1 MQDFMLWGNLMEKT
15 YIVAARRTPIGKFGR
30 SLAGVSAVELGAA
43 AIAAVVKDSGVTKEA
58 VDQVLMGNVIQAGTG
73 QNPARQAAIK
83 AGLDYATPAITI
95 NDVCGSGL
103 SSVSLA
109 AGLIQSNQARIVIA
123 GGMESMSRAPY
134 ILNQARG
141 GYRFGDGQLIDALQK
156 DALIDVE
163 NGYPM
168 GITAENVA
176 KLDRISREEQDEF
189 ALHSHQKAVAAQTSH
204 AFDREIVPVKV
215 QTRKGTTIV
224 KEDEAPRA
232 DTSIEALQK
241 LKPAFASQGTVTAG
255 NASGLNDGAAA
266 VMLASESAVKEYGL
280 QPLAEW
286 KAATL
291 VGIDPAYMGLGPAY
305 AIEKLFN
312 ETGISSEDVDL
323 YEINEAFAAQS
334 VACLRRLKLDERRV
348 NPRGGAIALGHPVGC
363 SGTRILVT
371 LIHEMQDLDAQ
382 TGIASLCI
390 GGGMGVACLVE
401 KAE

>member
-1 MQDFMLWGNLMEKT
+1 MEKT
-15 YIVAARRTPIGKFGR
+15 YIVAARRTPIGKFGK
-30 SLAGVSAVELGAA
+30 SLAAVSAVELGAA

-58 VDQVLMGNVIQAGTG
+58 IDQVLMGNVIQAGAG

-103 SSVSLA
+103 SSVNLA
-109 AGLIQSNQARIVIA
+109 ASLIQSNQARIVIA

-163 NGYPM
+163 NNYPM

-176 KLDRISREEQDEF
+176 ELDQISRQAQDEF
-189 ALHSHQKAVAAQTSH
+189 ALRSHQKAVAAQASH
-204 AFDREIVPVKV
+204 AFDREIVPVEV
-215 QTRKGTTIV
+215 PARKGTVIV

-232 DTSIEALQK
+232 DTSLEALQK
-241 LKPAFASQGTVTAG
+241 LKPSFTSQGTVTAG

-266 VMLASESAVKEYGL
+266 VMLASESAVKQYGL

-286 KAATL
+286 QAATL

-305 AIEKLFN
+305 AIEKLFKDN
-312 ETGISSEDVDL
+312 GISRDDIDL
-323 YEINEAFAAQS
+323 YEINEAFASQS
-334 VACLRRLKLDERRV
+334 VACLRRLKLDEQRV
-348 NPRGGAIALGHPVGC
+348 NPRGGALALGHPVGC
-363 SGTRILVT
+363 SGARILVT
-371 LIHEMQDLDAQ
+371 LIHEMRDLDAR

-401 KAE
+401 KA

>member
-1 MQDFMLWGNLMEKT
+1 MEKT
-15 YIVAARRTPIGKFGR
+15 YIVAARRTPIGKFGK
-30 SLAGVSAVELGAA
+30 SLAAVSAVELGAV
-43 AIAAVVKDSGVTKEA
+43 AIEAVVKDSGVTKEA
-58 VDQVLMGNVIQAGTG
+58 IDQVLMGNVIQAGAG

-103 SSVSLA
+103 SSVNLA
-109 AGLIQSNQARIVIA
+109 ASLIQSNQARIVIA

-163 NGYPM
+163 NNYPM

-176 KLDRISREEQDEF
+176 ELDQISRQAQDEF
-189 ALHSHQKAVAAQTSH
+189 ALRSHQKAVAAQASH
-204 AFDREIVPVKV
+204 AFDREIVPVEV
-215 QTRKGTTIV
+215 PTRKGTVIV

-232 DTSIEALQK
+232 DTSLEALQK
-241 LKPAFASQGTVTAG
+241 LKPSFTSQGTVTAG

-266 VMLASESAVKEYGL
+266 VMLASESAVKQYGL

-286 KAATL
+286 QAATL

-305 AIEKLFN
+305 AIEKLFKDN
-312 ETGISSEDVDL
+312 GISRDDIDL
-323 YEINEAFAAQS
+323 YEINEAFASQS
-334 VACLRRLKLDERRV
+334 VACLRRLKLDEQRV
-348 NPRGGAIALGHPVGC
+348 NPRGGALALGHPVGC
-363 SGTRILVT
+363 SGARILVT
-371 LIHEMQDLDAQ
+371 LIHEMQDLDAR

-390 GGGMGVACLVE
+390 GGGMGVACLIE
-401 KAE
+401 KA

>member
-1 MQDFMLWGNLMEKT
+1 MQDFMLWGNSMEKT
-15 YIVAARRTPIGKFGR
+15 YIVAARRTPIGKFGKA
-30 SLAGVSAVELGAA
+30 LAGVSAVELGAT

-58 VDQVLMGNVIQAGTG
+58 VDQVLMGNVIQAGAG

-141 GYRFGDGQLIDALQK
+141 GCRFGDGQLIDALQK

-176 KLDRISREEQDEF
+176 KVDQISRQAQDEF
-189 ALHSHQKAVAAQTSH
+189 ALRSHQKAVAAQKDH
-204 AFDREIVPVKV
+204 AFDREIVPVEV
-215 QTRKGTTIV
+215 QTRKGTMIV
-224 KEDEAPRA
+224 KNDETPRA

-241 LKPAFASQGTVTAG
+241 LKPSFASEGTVTAG

-286 KAATL
+286 QAATL

-323 YEINEAFAAQS
+323 YEINEAFASQS
-334 VACLRRLKLDERRV
+334 VACLRRLKLDESRV
-348 NPRGGAIALGHPVGC
+348 NPRGGALALGHPVGC
-363 SGTRILVT
+363 SGARILVT

-401 KAE
+401 KA

>member
-1 MQDFMLWGNLMEKT
+1 MEKT
-15 YIVAARRTPIGKFGR
+15 YIVAARRTPIGKFGK
-30 SLAGVSAVELGAA
+30 SLAAVSAVELGAV
-43 AIAAVVKDSGVTKEA
+43 AIEAVVKDSGVTKEA
-58 VDQVLMGNVIQAGTG
+58 IDQVLMGNVIQAGAG
-73 QNPARQAAIK
+73 QNPARQAAVK

-103 SSVSLA
+103 SSVNLA
-109 AGLIQSNQARIVIA
+109 ASLIQSNQARIVIA

-163 NGYPM
+163 NNYPM

-176 KLDRISREEQDEF
+176 ELDQISRQAQDEF
-189 ALHSHQKAVAAQTSH
+189 ALRSHQKAVAAQASH
-204 AFDREIVPVKV
+204 AFDREIVPVEV
-215 QTRKGTTIV
+215 PTRKGTVIV

-232 DTSIEALQK
+232 DTSLEALQK
-241 LKPAFASQGTVTAG
+241 LKPSFTSQGTVTAG

-286 KAATL
+286 QAATL

-305 AIEKLFN
+305 AIEKLFKDN
-312 ETGISSEDVDL
+312 GISRDDIDL
-323 YEINEAFAAQS
+323 YEINEAFASQS
-334 VACLRRLKLDERRV
+334 VACLRRLKLDEQRV
-348 NPRGGAIALGHPVGC
+348 NPRGGALALGHPVGC
-363 SGTRILVT
+363 SGARILVT
-371 LIHEMQDLDAQ
+371 LIHEMQDLDAR

-390 GGGMGVACLVE
+390 GGGMGVACLIE
-401 KAE
+401 KA

>member
-1 MQDFMLWGNLMEKT
+1 MEKT
-15 YIVAARRTPIGKFGR
+15 YIVAARRTPIGKFGK
-30 SLAGVSAVELGAA
+30 SLAAVSAVELGAV
-43 AIAAVVKDSGVTKEA
+43 AIEAVVKDSGVTKEA
-58 VDQVLMGNVIQAGTG
+58 IDQVLMGNVIQAGAG
-73 QNPARQAAIK
+73 QNPARQAAVK

-103 SSVSLA
+103 SSVNLA
-109 AGLIQSNQARIVIA
+109 ASLIQSNQARIVIA

-163 NGYPM
+163 NNYPM

-176 KLDRISREEQDEF
+176 ELDQISRQAQDEF
-189 ALHSHQKAVAAQTSH
+189 ALRSHQKAVAAQKDH
-204 AFDREIVPVKV
+204 AFDREIVPVEV
-215 QTRKGTTIV
+215 PTRKGTVIV

-232 DTSIEALQK
+232 DTSLEALQK
-241 LKPAFASQGTVTAG
+241 LKPSFTSQGTVTAG

-266 VMLASESAVKEYGL
+266 VMLASESAVKQYGL

-286 KAATL
+286 QAATL

-305 AIEKLFN
+305 AIEKLFKDN
-312 ETGISSEDVDL
+312 GISRDDIDL
-323 YEINEAFAAQS
+323 YEINEAFASQS
-334 VACLRRLKLDERRV
+334 VACLRRLKLDEQRV
-348 NPRGGAIALGHPVGC
+348 NPRGGALALGHPVGC
-363 SGTRILVT
+363 SGARILVT
-371 LIHEMQDLDAQ
+371 LIHEMQDLDAR

-390 GGGMGVACLVE
+390 GGGMGVACLIE
-401 KAE
+401 KA

>member
-15 YIVAARRTPIGKFGR
+15 YIVAARRTPIGKFGK
-30 SLAGVSAVELGAA
+30 SLAGVSAVELGAT
-43 AIAAVVKDSGVTKEA
+43 AIAAVVKDSGVTKEV
-58 VDQVLMGNVIQAGTG
+58 VDQVLMGNVIQAGAG

-103 SSVSLA
+103 SSVNLA
-109 AGLIQSNQARIVIA
+109 ASLIQSKQARVVIA

-134 ILNQARG
+134 ILNQARV

-176 KLDRISREEQDEF
+176 ELDQISRQEQDEF
-189 ALHSHQKAVAAQTSH
+189 ALRSHQKAVAAQKDH
-204 AFDREIVPVKV
+204 AFDREIVPVEV
-215 QTRKGTTIV
+215 QTRKGTMIV
-224 KEDEAPRA
+224 KNDEAPRA

-241 LKPAFASQGTVTAG
+241 LKPSFASQGTVTAG

-280 QPLAEW
+280 QSLAEW
-286 KAATL
+286 QAATL

-312 ETGISSEDVDL
+312 ETGISREDVDL
-323 YEINEAFAAQS
+323 YEINEAFASQS

-348 NPRGGAIALGHPVGC
+348 NPRGGALALGHPVGC
-363 SGTRILVT
+363 SGARILVT

-401 KAE
+401 KA

>member
-1 MQDFMLWGNLMEKT
+1 MEKT
-15 YIVAARRTPIGKFGR
+15 YIVAARRTPIGKFGK
-30 SLAGVSAVELGAA
+30 SLAAVSAVELGAA
-43 AIAAVVKDSGVTKEA
+43 AIAAVVKDSGVTKTA
-58 VDQVLMGNVIQAGTG
+58 IDQVLMGNVIQAGAG

-103 SSVSLA
+103 SSVNLA
-109 AGLIQSNQARIVIA
+109 ASLIQSNQARIVIA

-134 ILNQARG
+134 ILNKARG

-163 NGYPM
+163 NNYPM

-176 KLDRISREEQDEF
+176 ELDQISRQAQDEF
-189 ALHSHQKAVAAQTSH
+189 ALRSHQKAVAAQANH
-204 AFDREIVPVKV
+204 AFDREIVPVEV
-215 QTRKGTTIV
+215 PTRKGTVIV

-232 DTSIEALQK
+232 DTSLEALQK
-241 LKPAFASQGTVTAG
+241 LKPSFDSQGTVTAG

-266 VMLASESAVKEYGL
+266 VMLASESAVKQYGL

-286 KAATL
+286 QAATL

-305 AIEKLFN
+305 AIEKLFKDN
-312 ETGISSEDVDL
+312 GISRDDIDL
-323 YEINEAFAAQS
+323 YEINEAFASQS
-334 VACLRRLKLDERRV
+334 VACLRRLKLDEQRV
-348 NPRGGAIALGHPVGC
+348 NPRGGALALGHPVGC
-363 SGTRILVT
+363 SGARILVT
-371 LIHEMQDLDAQ
+371 LIHEMQDLDAR

-390 GGGMGVACLVE
+390 GGGMGVACLIE
-401 KAE
+401 KA

>member
-1 MQDFMLWGNLMEKT
+1 MEKT
-15 YIVAARRTPIGKFGR
+15 YIVAARRTPIGKFGK
-30 SLAGVSAVELGAA
+30 SLAAVSAVELGAV
-43 AIAAVVKDSGVTKEA
+43 AIEAVVKDSGVTKEA
-58 VDQVLMGNVIQAGTG
+58 IDQVLMGNVIQAGAG

-103 SSVSLA
+103 SSVNLA
-109 AGLIQSNQARIVIA
+109 ASLIQSNQARIVIA

-163 NGYPM
+163 NNYPM

-176 KLDRISREEQDEF
+176 ELDQISRQAQDEF
-189 ALHSHQKAVAAQTSH
+189 ALRSHQKAVAAQASH
-204 AFDREIVPVKV
+204 AFDREIIPVEVPA
-215 QTRKGTTIV
+215 RKGTVIV

-232 DTSIEALQK
+232 DTSLEALQK
-241 LKPAFASQGTVTAG
+241 LKPSFTSQGTVTAG

-266 VMLASESAVKEYGL
+266 VMLASESAVKQYGL

-286 KAATL
+286 QAATL

-305 AIEKLFN
+305 AIEKLFKDN
-312 ETGISSEDVDL
+312 GISRDDIDL
-323 YEINEAFAAQS
+323 YEINEAFASQS
-334 VACLRRLKLDERRV
+334 VACLRRLKLDEQRV
-348 NPRGGAIALGHPVGC
+348 NPRGGALALGHPVGC
-363 SGTRILVT
+363 SGARILVT
-371 LIHEMQDLDAQ
+371 LIHEMHDLDAR

-390 GGGMGVACLVE
+390 GGGMGVACLIE
-401 KAE
+401 KA

>member
-15 YIVAARRTPIGKFGR
+15 YIVAARRTPIGKFGK
-30 SLAGVSAVELGAA
+30 SLAVELGAT

-58 VDQVLMGNVIQAGTG
+58 VDQVLMGNVIQAGAG

-103 SSVSLA
+103 SSVNLA
-109 AGLIQSNQARIVIA
+109 ASLIQSKQARVVIA

-176 KLDRISREEQDEF
+176 ELDQISRQEQDEF
-189 ALHSHQKAVAAQTSH
+189 ALRSHQKAVAAQKDH
-204 AFDREIVPVKV
+204 AFDREIVPVEV
-215 QTRKGTTIV
+215 QTRKGTMIV
-224 KEDEAPRA
+224 KNDEAPRA

-241 LKPAFASQGTVTAG
+241 LKPSFASQGTVTAG

-286 KAATL
+286 QAATL

-312 ETGISSEDVDL
+312 ETGISREDVDL
-323 YEINEAFAAQS
+323 YEINEAFASQS

-348 NPRGGAIALGHPVGC
+348 NPRGGALALGHPVGC
-363 SGTRILVT
+363 SGARILVT

-401 KAE
+401 KA

>member
-1 MQDFMLWGNLMEKT
+1 MEKT
-15 YIVAARRTPIGKFGR
+15 YIVAARRTPIGKFGK
-30 SLAGVSAVELGAA
+30 SLAAVSAVELGAV
-43 AIAAVVKDSGVTKEA
+43 AIEAVVKDSGVTKEA
-58 VDQVLMGNVIQAGTG
+58 IDQVLMGNVIQAGAG
-73 QNPARQAAIK
+73 QNPARQAAVK

-103 SSVSLA
+103 SSVNLA
-109 AGLIQSNQARIVIA
+109 ASLIQSNQARIVIA

-163 NGYPM
+163 NNYPM

-176 KLDRISREEQDEF
+176 ELDQISRQAQDEF
-189 ALHSHQKAVAAQTSH
+189 ALRSHQKAVAAQASH
-204 AFDREIVPVKV
+204 AFDREIVPVEV
-215 QTRKGTTIV
+215 PTRKGTMIV

-232 DTSIEALQK
+232 DTSLEALQK
-241 LKPAFASQGTVTAG
+241 LKPSFTSQGTVTAG

-266 VMLASESAVKEYGL
+266 VMLASESAVKQYGL

-286 KAATL
+286 QAATL

-305 AIEKLFN
+305 AIEKLFKDN
-312 ETGISSEDVDL
+312 GISRDDIDL
-323 YEINEAFAAQS
+323 YEINEAFASQS
-334 VACLRRLKLDERRV
+334 VACLRRLKLDEQRV
-348 NPRGGAIALGHPVGC
+348 NPRGGALALGHPVGC
-363 SGTRILVT
+363 SGARILVT
-371 LIHEMQDLDAQ
+371 LIHEMQDLDAR

-390 GGGMGVACLVE
+390 GGGMGVACLIE
-401 KAE
+401 KA

>member
-1 MQDFMLWGNLMEKT
+1 MEKT
-15 YIVAARRTPIGKFGR
+15 YIVAARRTPIGKFGK
-30 SLAGVSAVELGAA
+30 SLAAVSAVELGAV
-43 AIAAVVKDSGVTKEA
+43 AIEAVVKDSGVTKEA
-58 VDQVLMGNVIQAGTG
+58 IDQVLMGNVIQAGAG

-103 SSVSLA
+103 SSVNLA
-109 AGLIQSNQARIVIA
+109 ASLIQSNQARIVIA

-141 GYRFGDGQLIDALQK
+141 GYQFGDGQLIDALQK

-163 NGYPM
+163 NNYPM

-176 KLDRISREEQDEF
+176 ELDQISRQAQDEF
-189 ALHSHQKAVAAQTSH
+189 ALRSHQKAVAAQASH
-204 AFDREIVPVKV
+204 AFDREIVPVEV
-215 QTRKGTTIV
+215 PTRKGTVIV

-232 DTSIEALQK
+232 DTSLEALQK
-241 LKPAFASQGTVTAG
+241 LKPSFTSQGTVTAG

-266 VMLASESAVKEYGL
+266 VMLASESAVKQYGL

-286 KAATL
+286 QAATL

-305 AIEKLFN
+305 AIEKLFKDN
-312 ETGISSEDVDL
+312 GISRDDIDL
-323 YEINEAFAAQS
+323 YEINEAFASQS
-334 VACLRRLKLDERRV
+334 VACLRRLKLDEQRV
-348 NPRGGAIALGHPVGC
+348 NPRGGALALGHPVGC
-363 SGTRILVT
+363 SGARILVT
-371 LIHEMQDLDAQ
+371 LIHEMQDLDAR

-390 GGGMGVACLVE
+390 GGGMGVACLIE
-401 KAE
+401 KA

>member
-1 MQDFMLWGNLMEKT
+1 MEKT
-15 YIVAARRTPIGKFGR
+15 YIVAARRTPIGKFGK
-30 SLAGVSAVELGAA
+30 SLAAVSAVELDAV
-43 AIAAVVKDSGVTKEA
+43 AIEAVVKDSGVTKEA
-58 VDQVLMGNVIQAGTG
+58 IDQVLMGNVIQAGAG
-73 QNPARQAAIK
+73 QNPARQAAVK

-103 SSVSLA
+103 SSVNLA
-109 AGLIQSNQARIVIA
+109 ASLIQSSQARIVIA

-163 NGYPM
+163 NNYPM

-176 KLDRISREEQDEF
+176 ELDQISRQAQDEF
-189 ALHSHQKAVAAQTSH
+189 ALRSHQKAVAAQASH
-204 AFDREIVPVKV
+204 AFDREIVPVEV
-215 QTRKGTTIV
+215 PTRKGTVIV

-232 DTSIEALQK
+232 DTSLEALQK
-241 LKPAFASQGTVTAG
+241 LKPSFTSQGTVTAG

-286 KAATL
+286 QAATL

-305 AIEKLFN
+305 AIEKLFKDN
-312 ETGISSEDVDL
+312 GISRDDIDL
-323 YEINEAFAAQS
+323 YEINEAFASQS
-334 VACLRRLKLDERRV
+334 VACLRRLKLDEQRV
-348 NPRGGAIALGHPVGC
+348 NPRGGALALGHPVGC
-363 SGTRILVT
+363 SGARILVT
-371 LIHEMQDLDAQ
+371 LIHEMHDLDAQ

-390 GGGMGVACLVE
+390 GGGMGVACLIE
-401 KAE
+401 KA

>member
-1 MQDFMLWGNLMEKT
+1 MEKT
-15 YIVAARRTPIGKFGR
+15 YIVAARRTPIGKFGK
-30 SLAGVSAVELGAA
+30 SLAAVSAVELGAV
-43 AIAAVVKDSGVTKEA
+43 AIEAVVKDSGVTKEA
-58 VDQVLMGNVIQAGTG
+58 IDQVLMGNVIQAGAG
-73 QNPARQAAIK
+73 QNPARQAAVK

-103 SSVSLA
+103 SSVNLA
-109 AGLIQSNQARIVIA
+109 ASLIQSNQARIVIA

-163 NGYPM
+163 NNYPM

-176 KLDRISREEQDEF
+176 ELDQISRQAQDEF
-189 ALHSHQKAVAAQTSH
+189 ALRSHQKAVAAQASH
-204 AFDREIVPVKV
+204 AFDREIVPVEV
-215 QTRKGTTIV
+215 PTRKGTVIV

-232 DTSIEALQK
+232 DTSLEALQK
-241 LKPAFASQGTVTAG
+241 LKPSFTSQGTVTAG

-266 VMLASESAVKEYGL
+266 VMLASESAVKQYGL

-286 KAATL
+286 QAATL

-305 AIEKLFN
+305 AIEKLFKDN
-312 ETGISSEDVDL
+312 GISRDDIDL
-323 YEINEAFAAQS
+323 YEINEAFASQS
-334 VACLRRLKLDERRV
+334 VACLRRLKLDEQRV
-348 NPRGGAIALGHPVGC
+348 NPRGGALALGHPVGC
-363 SGTRILVT
+363 SGARILVT
-371 LIHEMQDLDAQ
+371 LIHEMHDLDAR

-390 GGGMGVACLVE
+390 GGGMGVACLIE
-401 KAE
+401 KA

>member
-1 MQDFMLWGNLMEKT
+1 MEKT
-15 YIVAARRTPIGKFGR
+15 YIVAARRTPIGKFGK
-30 SLAGVSAVELGAA
+30 SLAAVSAVELGAV
-43 AIAAVVKDSGVTKEA
+43 AIEAVVKDSGVTKEA
-58 VDQVLMGNVIQAGTG
+58 IDQVLMGNVIQAGAG

-103 SSVSLA
+103 SSVNLA
-109 AGLIQSNQARIVIA
+109 ASLIQSNQARIVIA

-163 NGYPM
+163 NNYPM

-176 KLDRISREEQDEF
+176 ELDQISRQAQDEF
-189 ALHSHQKAVAAQTSH
+189 ALRSHQKAVAAQASH
-204 AFDREIVPVKV
+204 AFDREIVPVEV
-215 QTRKGTTIV
+215 PTRKGTVIV

-232 DTSIEALQK
+232 DTSLEALQK
-241 LKPAFASQGTVTAG
+241 LKPSFTSQGTVTAG

-266 VMLASESAVKEYGL
+266 VMLASESAVKQYGL

-286 KAATL
+286 QAATL

-305 AIEKLFN
+305 AIEKLFKDN
-312 ETGISSEDVDL
+312 GISRDDIDL
-323 YEINEAFAAQS
+323 YEINEAFASQS
-334 VACLRRLKLDERRV
+334 VACLRRLKLDEQRV
-348 NPRGGAIALGHPVGC
+348 NPRGGALALGHPVGC
-363 SGTRILVT
+363 SGARILVT
-371 LIHEMQDLDAQ
+371 LIHEMHDLNAQ

-390 GGGMGVACLVE
+390 GGGMGVACLIE
-401 KAE
+401 KA

>member
-1 MQDFMLWGNLMEKT
+1 MEKT
-15 YIVAARRTPIGKFGR
+15 YIVAARRTPIGKFGK
-30 SLAGVSAVELGAA
+30 SLAAVSAVELGAT

-58 VDQVLMGNVIQAGTG
+58 VDQVLMGNVIQAGAG

-103 SSVSLA
+103 SSVNLA
-109 AGLIQSNQARIVIA
+109 ASLIQSKQARVVIA

-176 KLDRISREEQDEF
+176 KLDRISRQEQDEF
-189 ALHSHQKAVAAQTSH
+189 ALRSHQKVVAAQKDH
-204 AFDREIVPVKV
+204 AFDREIVPVEV
-215 QTRKGTTIV
+215 QTRKGTMIV
-224 KEDEAPRA
+224 KNDEAPRA

-241 LKPAFASQGTVTAG
+241 LKPSFASEGTVTAG

-286 KAATL
+286 QAATL

-312 ETGISSEDVDL
+312 ETGISREDVDL
-323 YEINEAFAAQS
+323 YEINEAFASQS

-348 NPRGGAIALGHPVGC
+348 NPRGGALALGHPVGC
-363 SGTRILVT
+363 SGARILVT

-401 KAE
+401 KA

>member
-1 MQDFMLWGNLMEKT
+1 MEKT
-15 YIVAARRTPIGKFGR
+15 YIVAARRTPIGKFGK
-30 SLAGVSAVELGAA
+30 SLAAVSAVELGAV
-43 AIAAVVKDSGVTKEA
+43 AIEAVVKDSGVTKEA
-58 VDQVLMGNVIQAGTG
+58 IDQVLMGNVIQAGAG
-73 QNPARQAAIK
+73 QNPARQAAVK

-103 SSVSLA
+103 SSVNLA
-109 AGLIQSNQARIVIA
+109 ASLIQSNQARIVIA

-163 NGYPM
+163 NNYPM

-176 KLDRISREEQDEF
+176 ELDQISRQAQDEF
-189 ALHSHQKAVAAQTSH
+189 ALRSHQKAVAAQASH
-204 AFDREIVPVKV
+204 AFDREIVPVEV
-215 QTRKGTTIV
+215 PTRKGTVIV

-232 DTSIEALQK
+232 DTSLEALQK
-241 LKPAFASQGTVTAG
+241 LKPSFTSQGTITAG

-266 VMLASESAVKEYGL
+266 VMLASESAVKQYGL

-286 KAATL
+286 QAATL

-305 AIEKLFN
+305 AIEKLFKDN
-312 ETGISSEDVDL
+312 GISRDDIDL
-323 YEINEAFAAQS
+323 YEINEAFASQS
-334 VACLRRLKLDERRV
+334 VACLRRLKLDEQRV
-348 NPRGGAIALGHPVGC
+348 NPRGGALALGHPVGC
-363 SGTRILVT
+363 SGARILVT
-371 LIHEMQDLDAQ
+371 LIHEMQDLDAR

-390 GGGMGVACLVE
+390 GGGMGVACLIE
-401 KAE
+401 KA

>member
-1 MQDFMLWGNLMEKT
+1 MEKT
-15 YIVAARRTPIGKFGR
+15 YIVAARRTPIGKFGK
-30 SLAGVSAVELGAA
+30 SLAAVSAVELGAV
-43 AIAAVVKDSGVTKEA
+43 AIEAVVKDSGVTKEA
-58 VDQVLMGNVIQAGTG
+58 IDQVLMGNVIQAGAG
-73 QNPARQAAIK
+73 QNPARQAAVK

-103 SSVSLA
+103 SSVNLA
-109 AGLIQSNQARIVIA
+109 ASLIQSNQARIVIA

-163 NGYPM
+163 NNYPM

-176 KLDRISREEQDEF
+176 ELDQISRQAQDEF
-189 ALHSHQKAVAAQTSH
+189 ALRSHQKAVAAQASH
-204 AFDREIVPVKV
+204 AFDREVVPVEV
-215 QTRKGTTIV
+215 PTRKGTVIV

-232 DTSIEALQK
+232 DTSLEALQK
-241 LKPAFASQGTVTAG
+241 LKPSFTSQGTVTAG

-266 VMLASESAVKEYGL
+266 VMLASESAVKQYGL

-286 KAATL
+286 QAATL

-305 AIEKLFN
+305 AIEKLFKDN
-312 ETGISSEDVDL
+312 GISRDDIDL
-323 YEINEAFAAQS
+323 YEINEAFASQS
-334 VACLRRLKLDERRV
+334 VACLRRLKLDEQRV
-348 NPRGGAIALGHPVGC
+348 NPRGGALALGHPVGC
-363 SGTRILVT
+363 SGARILVT
-371 LIHEMQDLDAQ
+371 LIHEMQDLDAR

-390 GGGMGVACLVE
+390 GGGMGVACLIE
-401 KAE
+401 KA

>member
-1 MQDFMLWGNLMEKT
+1 MEKT
-15 YIVAARRTPIGKFGR
+15 YIVAARRTPIGKFGK
-30 SLAGVSAVELGAA
+30 SLAAVSAVELGAV
-43 AIAAVVKDSGVTKEA
+43 AIEAVVKDSGVTKTA
-58 VDQVLMGNVIQAGTG
+58 IDQVLMGNVIQAGAG

-103 SSVSLA
+103 SSVNLA
-109 AGLIQSNQARIVIA
+109 ASLIQSNQARIVIA

-163 NGYPM
+163 NNYPM

-176 KLDRISREEQDEF
+176 ELDQISRQAQDEF
-189 ALHSHQKAVAAQTSH
+189 ALRSHQKAVAAQASH
-204 AFDREIVPVKV
+204 AFDREIVPVEV
-215 QTRKGTTIV
+215 PTRKGTVIV

-232 DTSIEALQK
+232 DTSLEALQK
-241 LKPAFASQGTVTAG
+241 LKPSFTSQGTVTAG

-266 VMLASESAVKEYGL
+266 VMLASESAVKQYGL

-286 KAATL
+286 QAATL

-305 AIEKLFN
+305 AIEKLFKDN
-312 ETGISSEDVDL
+312 GISRDDIDL
-323 YEINEAFAAQS
+323 YEINEAFASQS
-334 VACLRRLKLDERRV
+334 VACLRRLKLDEQRV
-348 NPRGGAIALGHPVGC
+348 NPRGGALALGHPVGC
-363 SGTRILVT
+363 SGARILVT
-371 LIHEMQDLDAQ
+371 LIHEMQDLDAR

-390 GGGMGVACLVE
+390 GGGMGVACLIE
-401 KAE
+401 KA

>member
-1 MQDFMLWGNLMEKT
+1 MEKT
-15 YIVAARRTPIGKFGR
+15 YIVAARRTPIGKFGK
-30 SLAGVSAVELGAA
+30 SLAAVSAVELGAA

-58 VDQVLMGNVIQAGTG
+58 IDQVLMGNVIQAGAG

-103 SSVSLA
+103 SSVNLA
-109 AGLIQSNQARIVIA
+109 ASLIQSNQARIVIA

-163 NGYPM
+163 NNYPM

-176 KLDRISREEQDEF
+176 ELDQISRQAQDEF
-189 ALHSHQKAVAAQTSH
+189 ALRSHQKAVAAQASH
-204 AFDREIVPVKV
+204 AFDREIVPVEV
-215 QTRKGTTIV
+215 PTRKGTVIV

-232 DTSIEALQK
+232 DTSLEALQK
-241 LKPAFASQGTVTAG
+241 LKPSFTSQGTVTAG

-266 VMLASESAVKEYGL
+266 VMLASESAVKQYGL

-286 KAATL
+286 QAATL

-305 AIEKLFN
+305 AIEKLFKDN
-312 ETGISSEDVDL
+312 GISRDDIDL
-323 YEINEAFAAQS
+323 YEINEAFASQS
-334 VACLRRLKLDERRV
+334 VACLRRLKLDEQRV
-348 NPRGGAIALGHPVGC
+348 NPRGGALALGHPVGC
-363 SGTRILVT
+363 SGARILVT
-371 LIHEMQDLDAQ
+371 LIHEMHDLDAR

-390 GGGMGVACLVE
+390 GGGMGVACLIE
-401 KAE
+401 KA

>member
-15 YIVAARRTPIGKFGR
+15 YIVAARRTPIGKFGK
-30 SLAGVSAVELGAA
+30 SLAGVSAVELGAT

-58 VDQVLMGNVIQAGTG
+58 VDQVLMGNVIQAGAG

-109 AGLIQSNQARIVIA
+109 AGLIQSKQARIVIA

-176 KLDRISREEQDEF
+176 KLDRISRQEQDEF
-189 ALHSHQKAVAAQTSH
+189 ALHSHKKAVAAQTSH
-204 AFDREIVPVKV
+204 AFDREIVPVEV

-224 KEDEAPRA
+224 KKDEAPRA

-241 LKPAFASQGTVTAG
+241 LKPAFANQGTVTAG

-266 VMLASESAVKEYGL
+266 VMLASESAVREYGL

-312 ETGISSEDVDL
+312 ETGISREDVDL
-323 YEINEAFAAQS
+323 YEINEAFASQS

-390 GGGMGVACLVE
+390 GGGMGVACLVA
-401 KAE
+401 KA

>member
-1 MQDFMLWGNLMEKT
+1 MEKT
-15 YIVAARRTPIGKFGR
+15 YIVAARRTPIGKFGK
-30 SLAGVSAVELGAA
+30 SLAAVSAVELGAV
-43 AIAAVVKDSGVTKEA
+43 AIEAVVKDSGVTKEA
-58 VDQVLMGNVIQAGTG
+58 IDQVLMGNVIQAGAG

-103 SSVSLA
+103 SSVNLA
-109 AGLIQSNQARIVIA
+109 ASLIQSNQAQIVIA

-163 NGYPM
+163 NNYPM

-176 KLDRISREEQDEF
+176 ELDQISRQAQDEF
-189 ALHSHQKAVAAQTSH
+189 ALRSHQKAVAAQANH
-204 AFDREIVPVKV
+204 AFDREIVPVEV
-215 QTRKGTTIV
+215 PTRKGMVIV
-224 KEDEAPRA
+224 KEDESPRA

-241 LKPAFASQGTVTAG
+241 LKPSFTSQGTVTAG

-266 VMLASESAVKEYGL
+266 VMLASESAVKQYGL

-286 KAATL
+286 QAATL

-305 AIEKLFN
+305 AIEKLFKDN
-312 ETGISSEDVDL
+312 GISRDDIDL
-323 YEINEAFAAQS
+323 YEINEAFASQS
-334 VACLRRLKLDERRV
+334 VACLRRLKLDEQRV
-348 NPRGGAIALGHPVGC
+348 NPRGGALALGHPVGC
-363 SGTRILVT
+363 SGARILVT
-371 LIHEMQDLDAQ
+371 LIHEMHDLDAQ

-390 GGGMGVACLVE
+390 GGGMGVACLIE
-401 KAE
+401 KA

>member
-1 MQDFMLWGNLMEKT
+1 MEKT
-15 YIVAARRTPIGKFGR
+15 YIVAARRTPIGKFGK
-30 SLAGVSAVELGAA
+30 SLAGVSAVELGAT
-43 AIAAVVKDSGVTKEA
+43 AIAAVVKDSGITKEA
-58 VDQVLMGNVIQAGTG
+58 VDQVLMGNVIQAGAG

-176 KLDRISREEQDEF
+176 KLDRISRQEQDEF
-189 ALHSHQKAVAAQTSH
+189 ALRSHQKAVVAQTSH
-204 AFDREIVPVKV
+204 AFDREIVPVEV
-215 QTRKGTTIV
+215 QTRKGTIIV
-224 KEDEAPRA
+224 KNDEAPRA

-241 LKPAFASQGTVTAG
+241 LKASWASEGTVIAG
-255 NASGLNDGAAA
+255 NAAGLNDGAAA

-286 KAATL
+286 QAATL

-312 ETGISSEDVDL
+312 ETGISREDVDL
-323 YEINEAFAAQS
+323 YEINEAFASQS

-348 NPRGGAIALGHPVGC
+348 NPRGGALALGHPVGC
-363 SGTRILVT
+363 SGARILVT

-401 KAE
+401 KA

>member
-1 MQDFMLWGNLMEKT
+1 MEKT
-15 YIVAARRTPIGKFGR
+15 YIVAARRTPIGKFGK
-30 SLAGVSAVELGAA
+30 SLAAVSAVELGAA

-58 VDQVLMGNVIQAGTG
+58 IDQVLMGNVIQAGAG
-73 QNPARQAAIK
+73 QNPARQAAVR

-103 SSVSLA
+103 SSVNLA
-109 AGLIQSNQARIVIA
+109 ASLIQSNQARIVIA

-163 NGYPM
+163 NNYPM

-176 KLDRISREEQDEF
+176 ELDQISRQAQDEF
-189 ALHSHQKAVAAQTSH
+189 ALRSHQKAVAAQTSH
-204 AFDREIVPVKV
+204 AFDHEIVPVEV
-215 QTRKGTTIV
+215 PTRKGTMLV
-224 KEDEAPRA
+224 KEDESPRA
-232 DTSIEALQK
+232 DTSLEALQK
-241 LKPAFASQGTVTAG
+241 LKPSFTSQGTVTAG

-266 VMLASESAVKEYGL
+266 VMLVSESAVKQYGL

-286 KAATL
+286 QAATL

-305 AIEKLFN
+305 AIEKLFKDN
-312 ETGISSEDVDL
+312 GISRDDIDL
-323 YEINEAFAAQS
+323 YEINEAFASQS

-348 NPRGGAIALGHPVGC
+348 NPRGGALALGHPVGC
-363 SGTRILVT
+363 SGARILVT
-371 LIHEMQDLDAQ
+371 LIHEMHDLDAQ

-401 KAE
+401 KA

>member
-1 MQDFMLWGNLMEKT
+1 MEKT
-15 YIVAARRTPIGKFGR
+15 YIVAARRTPIGKFGK
-30 SLAGVSAVELGAA
+30 SLAAVSAVELGAA

-58 VDQVLMGNVIQAGTG
+58 IDQVLMGNVIQAGAG

-103 SSVSLA
+103 SSVNLA
-109 AGLIQSNQARIVIA
+109 ASLIQSNQARIVIA

-163 NGYPM
+163 NNYPM

-176 KLDRISREEQDEF
+176 ELDQISRQAQDEF
-189 ALHSHQKAVAAQTSH
+189 ALRSHQKAVAAQASH
-204 AFDREIVPVKV
+204 AFDREIIPVEVPA
-215 QTRKGTTIV
+215 RKGTVIV

-232 DTSIEALQK
+232 DTSLEALQK
-241 LKPAFASQGTVTAG
+241 LKPSFTSQGTVTAG

-266 VMLASESAVKEYGL
+266 VMLASESAVKQYGL

-286 KAATL
+286 QAATL

-305 AIEKLFN
+305 AIEKLFKDN
-312 ETGISSEDVDL
+312 GISRDDIDL
-323 YEINEAFAAQS
+323 YEINEAFASQS
-334 VACLRRLKLDERRV
+334 VACLRRLKLDEQRV
-348 NPRGGAIALGHPVGC
+348 NPRGGALALGHPVGC
-363 SGTRILVT
+363 SGARILVT
-371 LIHEMQDLDAQ
+371 LIHEMHDLDAR

-390 GGGMGVACLVE
+390 GGGMGVACLIE
-401 KAE
+401 KA

>member
-15 YIVAARRTPIGKFGR
+15 YIVAARRTPIGKFGK
-30 SLAGVSAVELGAA
+30 SLAGVSAVELGAT

-58 VDQVLMGNVIQAGTG
+58 VDQVLMGNVIQAGAG

-103 SSVSLA
+103 SSVNLA
-109 AGLIQSNQARIVIA
+109 ASLIQSKQARVVIA

-176 KLDRISREEQDEF
+176 ELDQISRQEQDEF
-189 ALHSHQKAVAAQTSH
+189 ALRSHQKAVAAQKDH
-204 AFDREIVPVKV
+204 AFDREIVPVEV
-215 QTRKGTTIV
+215 QTRKGTMIV
-224 KEDEAPRA
+224 KNDEAPRA
-232 DTSIEALQK
+232 DTSIEVLQK
-241 LKPAFASQGTVTAG
+241 LKPSFASQGTVTAG

-286 KAATL
+286 QAATL

-312 ETGISSEDVDL
+312 ETGISREDVDL
-323 YEINEAFAAQS
+323 YEINEAFASQS

-348 NPRGGAIALGHPVGC
+348 NPRGYGADCGSESHAG
-363 SGTRILVT
+363 
-371 LIHEMQDLDAQ
+371 
-382 TGIASLCI
+382 
-390 GGGMGVACLVE
+390 
-401 KAE
+401 

>member
-1 MQDFMLWGNLMEKT
+1 MEKT
-15 YIVAARRTPIGKFGR
+15 YIVAARRTPIGKFGK
-30 SLAGVSAVELGAA
+30 SLAAVSAVELGAA

-58 VDQVLMGNVIQAGTG
+58 IDQVLMGNVIQAGAG

-103 SSVSLA
+103 SSVNLA
-109 AGLIQSNQARIVIA
+109 ASLIQSNQARIVIA

-163 NGYPM
+163 NNYPM

-176 KLDRISREEQDEF
+176 ELDQISRQAQDEF
-189 ALHSHQKAVAAQTSH
+189 ALRSHQKAVAAQASH
-204 AFDREIVPVKV
+204 AFDREIVPVEV
-215 QTRKGTTIV
+215 PARKGTVIV

-232 DTSIEALQK
+232 DTSLEALQK
-241 LKPAFASQGTVTAG
+241 LKPSFTSQGTVTAG

-266 VMLASESAVKEYGL
+266 VMLASESAVKQYGL

-286 KAATL
+286 QAATL

-305 AIEKLFN
+305 AIEKLFKDN
-312 ETGISSEDVDL
+312 GISRDDIDL
-323 YEINEAFAAQS
+323 YEINEAFASQS
-334 VACLRRLKLDERRV
+334 VACLRRLKLDEQRV
-348 NPRGGAIALGHPVGC
+348 NPRGGALALGHPVGC
-363 SGTRILVT
+363 SGARILVT
-371 LIHEMQDLDAQ
+371 LIHEMHDLDAR

-390 GGGMGVACLVE
+390 GGGMGVACLIE
-401 KAE
+401 KA

>member
-15 YIVAARRTPIGKFGR
+15 YIVAARRTPIGKFGK
-30 SLAGVSAVELGAA
+30 SLAGVSAVELGAT

-58 VDQVLMGNVIQAGTG
+58 VDQVLMGNVIQAGAG

-109 AGLIQSNQARIVIA
+109 AGLIQSKQARIVIA

-176 KLDRISREEQDEF
+176 KLDRISRQEQDEF
-189 ALHSHQKAVAAQTSH
+189 ALRSHKKAVAAQTSH
-204 AFDREIVPVKV
+204 AFDREIVPVEV

-224 KEDEAPRA
+224 KKDEAPRA

-241 LKPAFASQGTVTAG
+241 LKPAFANQGTVTAG

-266 VMLASESAVKEYGL
+266 VMLASESAVREYGL

-312 ETGISSEDVDL
+312 ETGISREDVDL
-323 YEINEAFAAQS
+323 YEINEAFASQS

-390 GGGMGVACLVE
+390 GGGMGVACLVA
-401 KAE
+401 KA

>member
-1 MQDFMLWGNLMEKT
+1 MEKT
-15 YIVAARRTPIGKFGR
+15 YIVAARRTPIGKFGK
-30 SLAGVSAVELGAA
+30 SLAAVSAVELGAV
-43 AIAAVVKDSGVTKEA
+43 AIEAVVKDSGVTKEA
-58 VDQVLMGNVIQAGTG
+58 IDQVLMGNVIQAGAG
-73 QNPARQAAIK
+73 QNPARQAAVK

-103 SSVSLA
+103 SSVNLA
-109 AGLIQSNQARIVIA
+109 ASLIQSNQARIVIA

-163 NGYPM
+163 NNYPM

-176 KLDRISREEQDEF
+176 ELDQISRQAQDEF
-189 ALHSHQKAVAAQTSH
+189 ALRSHQKAVAAQASH
-204 AFDREIVPVKV
+204 AFDREIVPVEV
-215 QTRKGTTIV
+215 PTRKGTVIV

-232 DTSIEALQK
+232 DTSLEALQK
-241 LKPAFASQGTVTAG
+241 LKPSFTSQGTVTAG

-266 VMLASESAVKEYGL
+266 VMLASESAVKQYGL

-286 KAATL
+286 QAATL

-305 AIEKLFN
+305 AIEKLFKDN
-312 ETGISSEDVDL
+312 GISRDDIDL
-323 YEINEAFAAQS
+323 YEINEAFASQS
-334 VACLRRLKLDERRV
+334 VACLRRLKLDEQRV
-348 NPRGGAIALGHPVGC
+348 NPRGGALALGHPVGC
-363 SGTRILVT
+363 SGARILVT
-371 LIHEMQDLDAQ
+371 LIHEMQDLDAR

-401 KAE
+401 KA

>member
-1 MQDFMLWGNLMEKT
+1 MEKT
-15 YIVAARRTPIGKFGR
+15 YIVAARRTPIGKFGK
-30 SLAGVSAVELGAA
+30 SLAAVSAVELGAV
-43 AIAAVVKDSGVTKEA
+43 AIEAVVKDSGVTKEA
-58 VDQVLMGNVIQAGTG
+58 IDQVLMGNVIQAGAG

-103 SSVSLA
+103 SSVNLA
-109 AGLIQSNQARIVIA
+109 ASLIQSNQARIVIA

-163 NGYPM
+163 NNYPM

-176 KLDRISREEQDEF
+176 ELDQISRQAQDEF
-189 ALHSHQKAVAAQTSH
+189 ALRSHQKAVAAQASH
-204 AFDREIVPVKV
+204 AFDREIVPVEV
-215 QTRKGTTIV
+215 PTRKGTVIV

-232 DTSIEALQK
+232 DTSLEALQK
-241 LKPAFASQGTVTAG
+241 LKPSFTSQGTVTAG

-266 VMLASESAVKEYGL
+266 VMLASESAVKQYGL

-286 KAATL
+286 QATTL

-312 ETGISSEDVDL
+312 ETGISREDVDL

-348 NPRGGAIALGHPVGC
+348 NPRGGALALGHPVGC
-363 SGTRILVT
+363 SGARILVT
-371 LIHEMQDLDAQ
+371 LIHEMRDLDAR

-401 KAE
+401 KA

>member
-1 MQDFMLWGNLMEKT
+1 MEKT
-15 YIVAARRTPIGKFGR
+15 YIVDARRTPIGKFGK
-30 SLAGVSAVELGAA
+30 SLAAVSAVELGAV
-43 AIAAVVKDSGVTKEA
+43 AIEAVVKDSGVTKEA
-58 VDQVLMGNVIQAGTG
+58 IDQVLMGNVIQAGAG
-73 QNPARQAAIK
+73 QNPARQAAVK

-103 SSVSLA
+103 SSVNLA
-109 AGLIQSNQARIVIA
+109 ASLIQSNQARIVIA

-163 NGYPM
+163 NNYPM

-176 KLDRISREEQDEF
+176 ELDQISRQAQDEF
-189 ALHSHQKAVAAQTSH
+189 ALRSHQKAVAAQASH
-204 AFDREIVPVKV
+204 AFDREIVPVEV
-215 QTRKGTTIV
+215 PTRKGTVIV

-232 DTSIEALQK
+232 DTSLEALQK
-241 LKPAFASQGTVTAG
+241 LKPSFTSQGTVTAG

-266 VMLASESAVKEYGL
+266 VMLASESAVKQYGL

-286 KAATL
+286 QAATL

-305 AIEKLFN
+305 AIEKLFKDN
-312 ETGISSEDVDL
+312 GISRDDIDL
-323 YEINEAFAAQS
+323 YEINEAFASQS
-334 VACLRRLKLDERRV
+334 VACLRRLKLDEQRV
-348 NPRGGAIALGHPVGC
+348 NPRGGALALGHPVGC
-363 SGTRILVT
+363 SGARILVT
-371 LIHEMQDLDAQ
+371 LIHEMHDLDAR

-390 GGGMGVACLVE
+390 GGGMGVACLIE
-401 KAE
+401 KA

>member
-1 MQDFMLWGNLMEKT
+1 MEKT
-15 YIVAARRTPIGKFGR
+15 YIVAARRTPIGKFGK
-30 SLAGVSAVELGAA
+30 SLAAVSAVELGAI
-43 AIAAVVKDSGVTKEA
+43 AIEAVVKDSGVTKEA
-58 VDQVLMGNVIQAGTG
+58 IDQVLMGNVIQAGAG

-176 KLDRISREEQDEF
+176 ELDQISRQEQDEF
-189 ALHSHQKAVAAQTSH
+189 ALRSHQKAVAAQTSH
-204 AFDREIVPVKV
+204 AFDREIVPVEV
-215 QTRKGTTIV
+215 QTRKGTMIV
-224 KEDEAPRA
+224 KNDEAPRA

-241 LKPAFASQGTVTAG
+241 LKPSFDSQGTVTAG

-312 ETGISSEDVDL
+312 ETGISREDVDL
-323 YEINEAFAAQS
+323 YEINEAFASQS
-334 VACLRRLKLDERRV
+334 VACLRRLKLDEQRV
-348 NPRGGAIALGHPVGC
+348 NPRGGALALGHPVGC

-371 LIHEMQDLDAQ
+371 LIHEMQDLGAQ

-401 KAE
+401 KA

>member
-1 MQDFMLWGNLMEKT
+1 MEKT
-15 YIVAARRTPIGKFGR
+15 YIVAARRTPIGKFGK
-30 SLAGVSAVELGAA
+30 SLAGVSAVELGAT

-58 VDQVLMGNVIQAGTG
+58 VDQVLMGNVIQAGAG

-83 AGLDYATPAITI
+83 ACLDYATPAITI

-134 ILNQARG
+134 ILNQARS

-176 KLDRISREEQDEF
+176 ELDQISRQAQDEF
-189 ALHSHQKAVAAQTSH
+189 ALRSHQKAVAAQKDH
-204 AFDREIVPVKV
+204 AFDREIVPVEV
-215 QTRKGTTIV
+215 QTRKGTMIV
-224 KEDEAPRA
+224 KNDEAPRA

-241 LKPAFASQGTVTAG
+241 LKPSFASEGTVTAG

-280 QPLAEW
+280 RPLAEW
-286 KAATL
+286 QAATL

-334 VACLRRLKLDERRV
+334 VACLRRLKLDERHV
-348 NPRGGAIALGHPVGC
+348 NPRGGALALGHPVGC
-363 SGTRILVT
+363 SGARILVT

-401 KAE
+401 KA

>member
-1 MQDFMLWGNLMEKT
+1 MEKT
-15 YIVAARRTPIGKFGR
+15 YIVAARRTPIGKFGK
-30 SLAGVSAVELGAA
+30 SLAGVSAVELGAT
-43 AIAAVVKDSGVTKEA
+43 AIAAVVKDSGITKEA
-58 VDQVLMGNVIQAGTG
+58 VDQVLMGNVIQAGAG

-176 KLDRISREEQDEF
+176 KLDRISRQEQDEF
-189 ALHSHQKAVAAQTSH
+189 ALRSHQKAVVAQTSH
-204 AFDREIVPVKV
+204 AFDREIVPVEV
-215 QTRKGTTIV
+215 QTRKGTIIV
-224 KEDEAPRA
+224 KNDEAPRA

-241 LKPAFASQGTVTAG
+241 LKPSFASEGTVTAG

-286 KAATL
+286 QAATL

-312 ETGISSEDVDL
+312 ETGISREDVDL
-323 YEINEAFAAQS
+323 YEINEAFASQS

-348 NPRGGAIALGHPVGC
+348 NPRGGALALGHPVGC
-363 SGTRILVT
+363 SGARILVT

-401 KAE
+401 KA

>member
-1 MQDFMLWGNLMEKT
+1 MEKT
-15 YIVAARRTPIGKFGR
+15 YIVAARRTPIGKFGK
-30 SLAGVSAVELGAA
+30 SLAAVSAVELGAA

-58 VDQVLMGNVIQAGTG
+58 IDQVLMGNVIQAGAG

-103 SSVSLA
+103 SSVNLA
-109 AGLIQSNQARIVIA
+109 ASLIQSNQARIVIA

-163 NGYPM
+163 NNYPM

-176 KLDRISREEQDEF
+176 ELDQISRQAQDEF
-189 ALHSHQKAVAAQTSH
+189 ALRSHQKAVAAQASH
-204 AFDREIVPVKV
+204 AFDREIVPVEV
-215 QTRKGTTIV
+215 PARKGTVIV

-232 DTSIEALQK
+232 DTSLEALQK
-241 LKPAFASQGTVTAG
+241 LKPSFTSQGTVTAG

-266 VMLASESAVKEYGL
+266 VMLASESVVKQYGL

-286 KAATL
+286 QAATL

-305 AIEKLFN
+305 AIEKLFKDN
-312 ETGISSEDVDL
+312 GISRDDIDL
-323 YEINEAFAAQS
+323 YEINEAFASQS
-334 VACLRRLKLDERRV
+334 VACLRRLKLDEQRV
-348 NPRGGAIALGHPVGC
+348 NPRGGALALGHPVGC
-363 SGTRILVT
+363 SGARILVT
-371 LIHEMQDLDAQ
+371 LIHEMHDLDAR

-390 GGGMGVACLVE
+390 GGGMGVACLIE
-401 KAE
+401 KA